1 MSSYSENQSDEDDEQ
16 VDWEEV
22 DVDEI
27 HDARR
32 NSEEDSTQK
41 VAFDIVL
48 SKAGEQR
55 STKKRSAN
63 SAVERQ
69 IRHEV
74 HRTHTITLLTAG
86 LFRNRLLNDAL
97 LRARL
102 LSLVPLPLVNAFH
115 TFSPETHP
123 LDRDRSRLFDSALK
137 DLISWWWQSFQVNNA
152 FDGMI
157 SRSWSEA
164 ETLYRISDDASGKGK
179 SKGNTQEDAFIQ
191 LLESGE
197 PIHGVKSM
205 MKRALLMKGSR
216 DMSAQL
222 FTSCLRALDIP
233 ARLVFSLQPVTWRGA
248 GGGGKS
254 ANPTADTQ
262 EGPTPGGSK
271 LSNNT
276 DPKVTPRK
284 AKTQSVAAEKSKVKS
299 KRGELA
305 TKAEKA
311 AKAIKA
317 KSIRTGA
324 GRTQRS
330 HETIEGEDEDVGL
343 ESVPDTVAASSPR
356 HTPVIKLRKSK
367 PPTTSRDWA
376 KSPSPEPQEMIRPPV
391 FWTEVYSRP
400 MKEWYCVDVTRKKMR
415 CKNIMEPSRKNPEN
429 KMIYVIAYEEDNFIR
444 DVTAKYAHLFG
455 ATTIKARL
463 PSKKKEED
471 WFERAIGPLKRPYK
485 LGRDT
490 KEDTEMEKAQVTE
503 AMPTTVTGFKNHPKY
518 ALERHLRREEVIY
531 PKKPMGTFRGDSVYH
546 RSSVIVCKSTETYM
560 REGKRVKGGETPLKM
575 VKPRAVTINRRRET
589 ELFKMDGQPV
599 PLQGLFAE
607 WQTELLIPPPIVD
620 GIIPRNSYGNFDL
633 FAPHMLPQGAK
644 HLPYKGIAKT
654 AKKLKI
660 SYADAVVSFEFHRSR
675 ATPLIDGIIVP
686 ELEAEFVLDAY
697 WTSAEAQEVKELE
710 KLEERCL
717 KRWKKLIIGLRIR
730 QRLQQEYGPQGT
742 QVLGNQK
749 SIEGTSKS
757 RHTDSK
763 QPEISTVQASIATS
777 STEVNDS
784 QVPFELY
791 TDHQMNIM
799 VVPQPANGDDHS
811 VSNPAQPDELNKEEP
826 IVADVLSSP
835 LGETTETQ
843 NPRCTPKFVKQRE
856 ESSEIDTPPRTRQS
870 TRIPKTA
877 SPIKLATAKGT
888 KRKSSPALKSDHILP
903 FSRQTSK
910 TTRSQ
915 RRGPR
920 QEDRCDS
927 ITHDVDNSSP
937 LTSPLSDSDH
947 SEYNAI
953 TSQSKRAKTVH
964 QALDEP
970 TEIQPETT
978 PVKDA
983 PAKKTGSSRRPARL
997 AAVKAKENIALTS
1010 TTTSTRTLR
1019 PRK

>member
-32 NSEEDSTQK
+32 NSEEDSTQ
-41 VAFDIVL
+41 
-48 SKAGEQR
+48 R
-55 STKKRSAN
+55 SRLISFYPRPANNGLPRS
-63 SAVERQ
+63 VVQ
-69 IRHEV
+69 IA
-74 HRTHTITLLTAG
+74 L
-86 LFRNRLLNDAL
+86 LLNDAL

-262 EGPTPGGSK
+262 EGPTPVSG
-271 LSNNT
+271 T
-276 DPKVTPRK
+276 
-284 AKTQSVAAEKSKVKS
+284 EKSKVKS

-367 PPTTSRDWA
+367 PPTKSRDWA

-415 CKNIMEPSRKNPEN
+415 CKNIMEPN
-429 KMIYVIAYEEDNFIR
+429 NFIR

-843 NPRCTPKFVKQRE
+843 NLDAHRSSSSNVKNHRRLIRLQE
-856 ESSEIDTPPRTRQS
+856 PDNQQGFKNCFAHQTCDCQ
-870 TRIPKTA
+870 
-877 SPIKLATAKGT
+877 GT

-953 TSQSKRAKTVH
+953 TSQSKRAKT
-964 QALDEP
+964 A
-970 TEIQPETT
+970 I
-978 PVKDA
+978 K
-983 PAKKTGSSRRPARL
+983 R
-997 AAVKAKENIALTS
+997 
-1010 TTTSTRTLR
+1010 
-1019 PRK
+1019 

>member
-248 GGGGKS
+248 GGGGKTYS
-254 ANPTADTQ
+254 RWIQ
-262 EGPTPGGSK
+262 VIH
-271 LSNNT
+271 NT

-415 CKNIMEPSRKNPEN
+415 CKNIMEPSRNNPEN

-947 SEYNAI
+947 SEYNVI
-953 TSQSKRAKTVH
+953 TSQSKRAKTAH